1 MILLLTLLTAL
12 EVLALVAVLV
22 TYLVAITRVLERI
35 GGTPTSLLAKIRL
48 GVRAIEQETAALA
61 PEVTRLNEG
70 LGAIA
75 GGLKAV
81 DDHLAGTVA
90 AVARQGSGR

>member
-12 EVLALVAVLV
+12 AVLALVAALV
-22 TYLVAITRVLERI
+22 VYLVGISRALERI

-48 GVRAIEQETAALA
+48 GVRAIEQETGALA
-61 PEVTRLNEG
+61 PEVTRLNKG
-70 LGAIA
+70 LAAIA
-75 GGLKAV
+75 GGLRTV

-90 AVARQGSGR
+90 AVTKQGGTR

>member
-12 EVLALVAVLV
+12 EVLALVAALV
-22 TYLVAITRVLERI
+22 AYLVGIVRVLERI
-35 GGTPTSLLAKIRL
+35 GGTPTSLLAKIRF

-70 LGAIA
+70 LEAIA

-90 AVARQGSGR
+90 AVASQGSAR